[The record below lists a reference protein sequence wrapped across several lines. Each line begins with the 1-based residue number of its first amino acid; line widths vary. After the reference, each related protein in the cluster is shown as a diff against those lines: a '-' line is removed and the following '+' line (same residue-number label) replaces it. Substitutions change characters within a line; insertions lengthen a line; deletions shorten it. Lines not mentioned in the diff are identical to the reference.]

1 MNPAQGFDRLAGL
14 YRGLELLAFGRELER
29 ARFALLPQLQYCRHI
44 LVLGD
49 GDGRGLQQLVALNP
63 TAEYDCLDLSPVM
76 LSHARQRLAATP
88 HNIRFQEA
96 DILTA
101 TLPDRHF
108 DAVVTCFFLDCFD
121 ADTAAGVVAI
131 IAASLAPDA
140 RWLWADFAVPAHGPA
155 RARARLWLATL
166 YFFFRWQTG
175 IKARTLPPSEALIA
189 AAGFAPIAT
198 ASRQWGLLRSVVFQA
213 TAA

>member
-14 YRGLELLAFGRELER
+14 YRGLEFLAFGRALER
-29 ARFALLPQLQYCRHI
+29 ARFALLPQLQNCRRI
-44 LVLGD
+44 LALGD
-49 GDGRGLQQLVALNP
+49 GDGRCLQQLVVLNP
-63 TAEYDCLDLSPVM
+63 TAEYDSLDLSPVM

-96 DILTA
+96 DILTTA
-101 TLPDRHF
+101 LPDQHY

-121 ADTAAGVVAI
+121 EDAAAGVVAK
-131 IAASLAPDA
+131 IAASLVPGA

-155 RARARLWLATL
+155 RARAQLWLAIL

-175 IKARTLPPSEALIA
+175 IKARTLPSSEALIT
-189 AAGFAPIAT
+189 AAGFASIAT
-198 ASRQWGLLRSVVFQA
+198 ASQQWGLLRSVVFQT
-213 TAA
+213 TAV